1 MCGIAGILNFSDAP
15 VNRTILG
22 KMTSVLAHRGPDG
35 EGIYLSGPVGL
46 GHRRLAIIDLSPAGR
61 QPMSNEKGTVWVTYN
76 GEIYNFPEIRCE
88 LEARGHTFRSLTDTE
103 VVIHAY
109 EEWGVDCVHRFNG
122 MFAFGLWD
130 EPKRRLWLVRD
141 RLGVKPLFYCAL
153 SDRLLFGSEIKA
165 LLRDPEV
172 PRAIDYEALA
182 YYLALNYVP
191 APRTL
196 FAAVRQVLPGH
207 YLIVDADGQ
216 IQQTEYWDLA
226 FR

>member
-1 MCGIAGILNFSDAP
+1 
-15 VNRTILG
+15 
-22 KMTSVLAHRGPDG
+22 
-35 EGIYLSGPVGL
+35 
-46 GHRRLAIIDLSPAGR
+46 
-61 QPMSNEKGTVWVTYN
+61 
-76 GEIYNFPEIRCE
+76 
-88 LEARGHTFRSLTDTE
+88 
-103 VVIHAY
+103 
-109 EEWGVDCVHRFNG
+109 
-122 MFAFGLWD
+122 
-130 EPKRRLWLVRD
+130 
-141 RLGVKPLFYCAL
+141 PLFYCAL

-226 FR
+226 FREGTQRDESTYLEEFESLLRDAVGLRLKSDVPFGAFLSGGVDSGSIAYWMSRKLKDLVKIFCIAF